1 MKSRSIAAILL
12 STVLAAPVAS
22 FAAPQHGDRDDRD
35 RRELRNDQRVYDPEY
50 RDYHVWSDQ
59 EQRLYR
65 EYLDE
70 HHMRDRAY
78 SELSA
83 RQQRNYWKWRH
94 EHDRDQN
101 RDRDR
106 DRDQD
111 RDRR

>member
-12 STVLAAPVAS
+12 TTVLAAPVAS

-35 RRELRNDQRVYDPEY
+35 RRELRNEQRVYDPAH
-50 RDYHVWSDQ
+50 RDYHNWNDQ
-59 EQRLYR
+59 EERRYR

-70 HHMRDRAY
+70 HHMRTRAY
-78 SELSA
+78 SQLST
-83 RQQRNYWKWRH
+83 RQQRNYWQWRH
-94 EHDRDQN
+94 EHE